1 MARHVKRLRAALTET
16 SSYFTLTR
24 PYKGPYRSWMSNTEA
39 MQRALTD
46 VVSRGDFTVPPYPA
60 VALRLQRLLSRE
72 GYGVGEVADIVGA
85 DAALATTV
93 LAAANSALLSAAS
106 PITSVSRAVNRLGAR
121 TVGSIA
127 MASGVGAAATST
139 GVLFDVK
146 FRVWRRGITCALACQ
161 KLAPSRGLDAE
172 EAFLAGLLHGF
183 GRSIAITSLE
193 QLLKTHQPPRPLSV
207 HEWLSIAEQQRA
219 ALAHAVALSW
229 ELPEVIATAVEHDA
243 SASSGSALH
252 ALVVE
257 ADRLAGEIDGGRMP
271 QVSSPSD
278 ARAIDELVGALPLSL
293 EAFAPPP
300 PSPTLLPSPA
310 LSKPEHVLDGELRPK
325 SLPITDR
332 RTKGAAALTSVAIA
346 PAGLEVDSSRSFQ
359 EGSVV
364 RLGVGSPEA
373 HLEPWFNVVL
383 CLPQASRYRV
393 ELQLF
398 SPTRE
403 MRDQWRALYEAQ

>member
-1 MARHVKRLRAALTET
+1 
-16 SSYFTLTR
+16 
-24 PYKGPYRSWMSNTEA
+24 MSNTEA
-39 MQRALTD
+39 MQRALTE

-60 VALRLQRLLSRE
+60 VAMRLQRLLARE
-72 GYGVGEVADIVGA
+72 GYGVGEVAEIVGA

-106 PITSVSRAVNRLGAR
+106 AITSVSRAVNRLGAR

-127 MASGVGAAATST
+127 MASGVGAAALST

-146 FRVWRRGITCALACQ
+146 FRVWRRGMTCALACQ
-161 KLAPSRGLDAE
+161 KLAPGRGLDAE

-183 GRSIAITSLE
+183 GRSIAVASLE

-207 HEWLSIAEQQRA
+207 HEWLNIAEQQRA

-229 ELPEVIATAVEHDA
+229 ELPEAIAKAVEHDA
-243 SASSGSALH
+243 DGSSALN

-257 ADRLAGEIDGGRMP
+257 ADRLAGEIDSGRMP
-271 QVSSPSD
+271 QVSSPTD
-278 ARAIDELVGALPLSL
+278 ARGMDELISALPLSL

-300 PSPTLLPSPA
+300 PSPTMLPSPA
-310 LSKPEHVLDGELRPK
+310 LAKPEHVLEGELRPK
-325 SLPITDR
+325 SLPLTDR
-332 RTKGAAALTSVAIA
+332 RTKAAATVSSVAIA
-346 PAGLEVDSSRSFQ
+346 PLGIEVDSSRPFQ

-364 RLGVGSPEA
+364 RLAVGSVEA
-373 HLEPWFNVVL
+373 HFEPWFNVVL
-383 CLPQASRYRV
+383 CVPQAASRYRV

-403 MRDQWRALYEAQ
+403 VRDQWRALYDAV